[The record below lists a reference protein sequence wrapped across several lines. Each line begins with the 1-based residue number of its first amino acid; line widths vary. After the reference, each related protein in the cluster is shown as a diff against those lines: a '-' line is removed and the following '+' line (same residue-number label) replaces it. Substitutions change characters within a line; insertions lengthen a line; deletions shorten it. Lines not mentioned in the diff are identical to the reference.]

1 MVVIGNSIKRVN
13 PNKKQTDYS
22 DLTLKEQDI
31 QYKLESHNKSSE
43 TETETVDLGLPEEQ
57 DIKYKIESHKD
68 SSDSS
73 SVDGDDMEITINEVQ
88 DILEN
93 KDINSSLMK
102 SGLEKSFEILKGKI
116 ASTRANAANGEW
128 IDPEKI
134 KTKWWID
141 ETLRFKRSEKNPDTY
156 CIYQKDSKGEWVA
169 MGWTDAETAFAYSQ
183 DAKQRMVGTGK
194 YYQTDKFGN
203 TWEVTYDPQTG
214 KILKGEHS
222 PNTSVQNGGTE
233 KYYQTDKFGNTWEVT
248 YDPQTG
254 KILKGEHSSNTGEQP
269 SNISVQNDGTEKYY
283 QTDKFGNT
291 WEVTYD
297 PQTGKILKGE
307 HSSNTGEQPSN
318 ISVQNDGTEKYYQ
331 TDKFG
336 NTWEVTRDPQTG
348 KILKGEHKGTTNLSD
363 ISIEK
368 EIPDIEKSE
377 TVDDSSNTTSYVPDD
392 GNSIEDIDASGS
404 TYVNSSE
411 IPESVQNEI
420 KDYIHKIT
428 YTDKTNPSEQQNAYN
443 SLSDDAKKIIDG
455 KVKIVNIAEKSVKD
469 MMINQ
474 EDIIIPKGKNLYVNG
489 GKVIGSDC
497 TFRYDSNTQKY
508 RLVTSN
514 GGFAAGGYTVNE
526 LYESEIK

>member
-1 MVVIGNSIKRVN
+1 MVVIGNSIKHVN
-13 PNKKQTDYS
+13 PCKKQTDYS
-22 DLTLKEQDI
+22 DLTLKEQNI

-43 TETETVDLGLPEEQ
+43 TESVTETIDLGSPEEQ

-68 SSDSS
+68 NSDSS
-73 SVDGDDMEITINEVQ
+73 SIAGDDMEITINEVQ

-116 ASTRANAANGEW
+116 ASTRADAANGEW

-156 CIYQKDSKGEWVA
+156 CIYQKDSKGEWVV
-169 MGWTDAETAFAYSQ
+169 MGWTDAATAFAYSQ
-183 DAKQRMVGTGK
+183 DAKQRMIGSGK

-214 KILKGEHS
+214 KILKGEH
-222 PNTSVQNGGTE
+222 
-233 KYYQTDKFGNTWEVT
+233 
-248 YDPQTG
+248 
-254 KILKGEHSSNTGEQP
+254 
-269 SNISVQNDGTEKYY
+269 
-283 QTDKFGNT
+283 
-291 WEVTYD
+291 
-297 PQTGKILKGE
+297 
-307 HSSNTGEQPSN
+307 
-318 ISVQNDGTEKYYQ
+318 
-331 TDKFG
+331 
-336 NTWEVTRDPQTG
+336 
-348 KILKGEHKGTTNLSD
+348 KGTTSDSTNLSD
-363 ISIEK
+363 VSNEQ
-368 EIPDIEKSE
+368 EIPEI
-377 TVDDSSNTTSYVPDD
+377 VDASSNKTSYVPDG
-392 GNSIEDIDASGS
+392 GNSIEDIDTSGS

-420 KDYIHKIT
+420 KDYIHKTTDI
-428 YTDKTNPSEQQNAYN
+428 DKTNPSEQQNAYN

-455 KVKIVNIAEKSVKD
+455 KVKIVNIAEKSIKD

-489 GKVIGSDC
+489 AKVIGSDC

-508 RLVTSN
+508 RLVTTKGS
-514 GGFAAGGYTVNE
+514 FAAGGYTVNE